1 MAIAHGLGISFAH
14 IRSGLKSLDC
24 SHADTPGRLDFID
37 GFAFQV
43 ILDYAH
49 NAPEIRAVSAVIGQ
63 LDCPGRRIVAFASP
77 GSRAGASKLEQGEMI
92 SGDRLGEMQAAFIA
106 ARYTSDEIGRLPTVA
121 PNHG

>member
-1 MAIAHGLGISFAH
+1 MARKFAEIAF
-14 IRSGLKSLDC
+14 
-24 SHADTPGRLDFID
+24 TP
-37 GFAFQV
+37 
-43 ILDYAH
+43 
-49 NAPEIRAVSAVIGQ
+49 AVK
-63 LDCPGRRIVAFASP
+63 VAQTRY